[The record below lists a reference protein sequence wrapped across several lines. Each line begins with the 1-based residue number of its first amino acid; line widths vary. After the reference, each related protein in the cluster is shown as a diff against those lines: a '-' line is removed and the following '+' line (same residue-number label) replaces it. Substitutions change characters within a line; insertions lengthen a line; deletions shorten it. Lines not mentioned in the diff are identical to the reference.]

1 MTADVAAPP
10 LIALCG
16 PTATGKTD
24 LAVRLAL
31 AVSGGGRVA
40 EVISADSRQVYRGMD
55 VGTAKPTVAERRGVV
70 HHGLDLVDPDA
81 AFSVH
86 DFVAHVRPVLAS
98 LAARG
103 GVAILAGGTGLWL
116 RAVASGLDLDASPH
130 DAALR
135 ARLEEE
141 LALAGTAA
149 LAARLRAVAPLLAAR
164 TDLANG
170 RRVVRA
176 LEIATL
182 RGDGPPPP
190 PAGYP
195 GVVARIVLD
204 VADRDLHRSW
214 IARRAVGQLDGGL
227 PAEAA
232 RLRSRYGDGL
242 RAFTAIG
249 YREAFDLLDGRLD
262 RDGYLAV
269 NVARNAAFARRQRT
283 WFRAEPEA
291 TWLDPSNADP
301 FDPALAIARAAMEA
315 AEATGSAR
323 EAADRAGGPAGP
335 HPAPARRGPGGGR
348 ALSFTP

>member
-1 MTADVAAPP
+1 MAPP
-10 LIALCG
+10 LIVLGG

-31 AVSGGGRVA
+31 ALADGGHAA

-55 VGTAKPTVAERRGVV
+55 VGTAKPTLAERRGVV
-70 HHGLDLVDPDA
+70 HHGLDLVDPDE

-86 DFVAHVRPVLAS
+86 DFIARVRPVLDS
-98 LAARG
+98 LGARG

-130 DAALR
+130 DVALR
-135 ARLEEE
+135 VRLEEE
-141 LALAGTAA
+141 LASAGIAA
-149 LAARLRAVAPLLAAR
+149 LATRLRSVAPILAAR

-176 LEIATL
+176 LEVATL
-182 RGDGPPPP
+182 RGDGPPTP

-204 VADRDLHRSW
+204 VTDRDLHRSW
-214 IARRAVGQLDGGL
+214 IARRAAAQLDGGL
-227 PAEAA
+227 PEEAA

-242 RAFTAIG
+242 RSLTAIG

-283 WFRAEPEA
+283 WFRAELET
-291 TWLDPSNADP
+291 TWLDPSRADP
-301 FDPALAIARAAMEA
+301 FDPALAIARAAIQA
-315 AEATGSAR
+315 AGG
-323 EAADRAGGPAGP
+323 AADAVGRPPAPVRPGPAGG
-335 HPAPARRGPGGGR
+335 RG
-348 ALSFTP
+348 LSFTP

>member
-1 MTADVAAPP
+1 M
-10 LIALCG
+10 
-16 PTATGKTD
+16 
-24 LAVRLAL
+24 RLAL
-31 AVSGGGRVA
+31 AVADGGRIA

-55 VGTAKPTVAERRGVV
+55 VGTAKPTLAERRGVV

-130 DAALR
+130 DPVLR

-141 LALAGTAA
+141 LAVDGRAA
-149 LAARLRAVAPLLAAR
+149 LAARLRAVAPVLAAR

-182 RGDGPPPP
+182 RGDGPPPVP
-190 PAGYP
+190 TGYP
-195 GVVARIVLD
+195 GAAARIVLD
-204 VADRDLHRSW
+204 VTDRDLHRSW
-214 IARRAVGQLDGGL
+214 IARRAAAQLDGGL
-227 PAEAA
+227 PEEAA
-232 RLRSRYGDGL
+232 RLRARYGDDL
-242 RAFTAIG
+242 RSFTAIG
-249 YREAFDLLDGRLD
+249 YREAFALLDGRLD
-262 RDGYLAV
+262 RDGYLGV
-269 NVARNAAFARRQRT
+269 NIARNAAFARRQRT

-291 TWLDPSNADP
+291 TWLDPSRGDP
-301 FDPALAIARAAMEA
+301 LDAALAIARAAIDA
-315 AEATGSAR
+315 AGR
-323 EAADRAGGPAGP
+323 DADGPGP
-335 HPAPARRGPGGGR
+335 HPAPARRGPRGGR
-348 ALSFTP
+348 DLSFTP